1 MLQFNLNFLYTIINL
16 IILVF
21 LLKKFLIKPVNNV
34 MEKRKEM
41 IADGFKKAED
51 AQNDAMNLKKQY
63 TDALSGAKEESARIV
78 AQAREEAK
86 AEYDQVMKKANEDA
100 EVLMTSAKANIR
112 MEQEQTMNA
121 LQSQI
126 AGLAMTAAQK
136 IVEEKAGQMKDNQTI
151 YDEMLEEVGE
161 DAHGSDT
168 EK

>member
-63 TDALSGAKEESARIV
+63 TDALSGAK
-78 AQAREEAK
+78 
-86 AEYDQVMKKANEDA
+86 AEYDQVMKKAKEDA

-136 IVEEKAGQMKDNQTI
+136 IVEEKAGQMKDNQSI
-151 YDEMLEEVGE
+151 YDEFLEEVGE